1 MIYIQL
7 SQRTKVGEAQDRS
20 DPGLK
25 PLHDHQHQK
34 RRKQKSATIF
44 KRRMGRSGYYSAF
57 LVPHSL
63 VGGKHIMVVIIKSKR
78 A

>member
-25 PLHDHQHQK
+25 PLPLLPLLTRGQPLTPITHTHK
-34 RRKQKSATIF
+34 K
-44 KRRMGRSGYYSAF
+44 
-57 LVPHSL
+57 
-63 VGGKHIMVVIIKSKR
+63 
-78 A
+78 